1 MKNNNLFLFT
11 LLACLLF
18 TSCGSDNAKMTGK
31 GIFGDI
37 PQYLLKCYDLKKQ
50 CADELEFEDNR
61 DKHAEIIQKYQELL
75 DEYVDGNHIPD
86 KIEKATVKEIPI
98 VAPEELG
105 KCKGNF
111 LTEKMRIRLDDKH
124 PDVKIATYIY
134 SDNKTRGGCFFLDER
149 DSVIFAPRA
158 YYERGYL
165 TACVSVDD
173 FNPKRVQDADYLK
186 FLLYVL
192 DKTAKIKITSSE
204 EETFACIQSYFR
216 NADEFIKSLH
226 EAGILE
232 CSSYKELSTGKPS
245 SDKAE
250 ATTDNADKTKPGA
263 IDLAFFN
270 LRGPVKSVTEK
281 NDSYDDTRRYGFSE
295 KGKWETQNG
304 QKIGSIFTDVK
315 RDGEKRIIEYT
326 EGEYDCI
333 DSYKITYDAK
343 TGWLAK
349 CETSAGDGEST
360 TTYTYDANGYA
371 IKSVTIGE
379 YADDEGGSKV
389 NTTTTYTYVSFDDYG
404 NWTKRTAKDSDG
416 SAWTETRKI
425 AYYK

>member
-1 MKNNNLFLFT
+1 MKKSNLIILT

-18 TSCGSDNAKMTGK
+18 TSCGSDNAKMNGK

-37 PQYLLKCYDLKKQ
+37 PQYLLKCYDIKKQ
-50 CADELEFEDNR
+50 CADELEFEDNKS
-61 DKHAEIIQKYQELL
+61 KHAEIIQKYQDLL
-75 DEYVDGNHIPD
+75 DKYVDDNNIPD
-86 KIEKATVKEIPI
+86 KIEKAREKEIPI

-105 KCKGNF
+105 KCKGSF
-111 LTEKMRIRLDDKH
+111 LTGNMRVRLDDKH
-124 PDVKIATYIY
+124 PDAKIVTYIY
-134 SDNKTRGGCFFLDER
+134 SDNKTEGSCFFLDER
-149 DSVIFAPRA
+149 DSIIFAPRA

-173 FNPKRVQDADYLK
+173 FNPKKVRDADYLK

-192 DKTAKIKITSSE
+192 DKTVKIKITSSE

-226 EAGILE
+226 EAGIME

-245 SDKAE
+245 TDQSE
-250 ATTDNADKTKPGA
+250 ASTDDIDKTKPGV

-270 LRGPVKSVTEK
+270 LRGPVKSVSEK
-281 NDSYDDTRRYGFSE
+281 NDSYDNTRRYGFSE
-295 KGKWETQNG
+295 KGKWETQDG

-315 RDGEKRIIEYT
+315 RDSEKRIIEYT
-326 EGEYDCI
+326 EGEYDCV
-333 DSYKITYDAK
+333 DSHKITYDAK

-349 CETSAGDGEST
+349 CETSADDGETT

-371 IKSVTIGE
+371 VKSVTIGE
-379 YADDEGGSKV
+379 YLNDEGESKV
-389 NTTTTYTYVSFDDYG
+389 NITTTYTYVEFDNYG

-416 SAWTETRKI
+416 SSWTETRKI
-425 AYYK
+425 TYYK